1 MQQFSFYN
9 YDAVMMIILI
19 IFAVVVVIEY
29 ISGKIRRRL
38 YNGTRTT
45 TKKQIPTSKRI
56 KRIAIALAVLAMY
69 IWTFVSIDID
79 FARVIERAL
88 QTSVVSSLDSSV
100 QTDMA
105 GEVVEMMIETIF
117 IAYVGSLAA
126 AILAIPLG
134 FLAAHNITNSKILTT
149 IGKWILSA
157 VRAFP
162 EIILA
167 ILFVVVVGPTPFAGI
182 LAIAIGS
189 TGMLGK
195 LYSEVLES
203 IDMNIVEAMK
213 ANGSNGLQIMF
224 HGIFL
229 RLYLNFYLTRFIVL
243 K

>member
-1 MQQFSFYN
+1 
-9 YDAVMMIILI
+9 
-19 IFAVVVVIEY
+19 
-29 ISGKIRRRL
+29 
-38 YNGTRTT
+38 
-45 TKKQIPTSKRI
+45 
-56 KRIAIALAVLAMY
+56 
-69 IWTFVSIDID
+69 
-79 FARVIERAL
+79 
-88 QTSVVSSLDSSV
+88 
-100 QTDMA
+100 MA
-105 GEVVEMMIETIF
+105 GEEVEMLIETIF

-195 LYSEVLES
+195 LYS
-203 IDMNIVEAMK
+203 
-213 ANGSNGLQIMF
+213 
-224 HGIFL
+224 
-229 RLYLNFYLTRFIVL
+229 
-243 K
+243 